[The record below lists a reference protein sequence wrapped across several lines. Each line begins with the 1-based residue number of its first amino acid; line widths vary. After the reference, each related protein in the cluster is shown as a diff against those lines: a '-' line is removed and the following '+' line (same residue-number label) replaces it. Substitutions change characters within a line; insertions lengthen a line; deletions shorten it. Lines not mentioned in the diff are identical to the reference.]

1 MGSRDELLETEAETE
16 MKNVKSSLKQLTV
29 GAVLNR

>member
-1 MGSRDELLETEAETE
+1 MGSRDEFLETEAETE
-16 MKNVKSSLKQLTV
+16 MKSVKSSLKQLTV